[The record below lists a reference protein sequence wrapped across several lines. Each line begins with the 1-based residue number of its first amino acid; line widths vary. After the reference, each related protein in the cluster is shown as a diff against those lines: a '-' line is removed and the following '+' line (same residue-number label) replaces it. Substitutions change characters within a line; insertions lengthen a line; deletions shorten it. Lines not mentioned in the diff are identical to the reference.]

1 MIYLILLSLTL
12 SGCLSAREYREN
24 RKLDMGQIR
33 AELEAIHR
41 DVRKIKDRDDGGG
54 NGE

>member
-1 MIYLILLSLTL
+1 MSLIKLLLLSLTL

-24 RKLDMGQIR
+24 RKLDMGEIR

-41 DVRKIKDRDDGGG
+41 DVKRPCVENEGG
-54 NGE
+54 NE